1 MSLIKFITDNKM
13 GKLKITQVKSL
24 IGRTGRQKKT
34 IEALGLRKINH
45 SVEHVDSSTLQGMIG
60 QVRHLINVEEA

>member
-1 MSLIKFITDNKM
+1 M

-24 IGRTGRQKKT
+24 IGRTSRQKAT

-45 SVEHVDSSTLQGMIG
+45 TVEHVDSPTLQGMIN